1 MLSGRLTKVLLA
13 GAAAGLLM
21 TGCTTRGSPPAPLH
35 PGANDGTY
43 PPSNH
48 TEPGPSGAAALP
60 ELSTGPLTLE
70 QALARALQRSP
81 ELAAQAAEARAATA
95 RLQQAGAWP
104 NPEIELAVEEV
115 DRGGAGF
122 DSAETGVTVAQ
133 ALELGGKRHW
143 RKRVAAAENEQVGRD
158 TESQRLDV
166 LAETARRFV
175 AVLAAQERLDLA
187 RSAVDLAE
195 QTDAAVAERVKA
207 GKEPP
212 PQAAKSAAELELARL
227 DALAAEQALGVAR
240 GRLAVIWG
248 AATATFDRAV
258 GRLNRVNGVL
268 PPLDALRTRLEA
280 TPDLARWDAELRL
293 RRAAVA
299 SEKAARIPDLEA
311 SAGYLRFKEDGTDAL
326 AFGIS
331 MPLPLFD
338 RNRGNLAAAREELAR
353 AESERTAAAVALAAN
368 LAEAHANLLAAH
380 GRVATLQAKVVPV
393 MEQACEAARTG
404 YQQGKFGFM
413 DLLDAQRG
421 LIETRTSLVEALSD
435 YHAAWIDIRRM
446 TATGIDDFNGNE
458 MED

>member
-1 MLSGRLTKVLLA
+1 MLSGRITIVLLA

-21 TGCTTRGSPPAPLH
+21 PGCATRGYPPEASLPGAHDGAYTPSNLTH
-35 PGANDGTY
+35 PGPRDAASLPDVPTGT
-43 PPSNH
+43 
-48 TEPGPSGAAALP
+48 
-60 ELSTGPLTLE
+60 LTLE
-70 QALARALQRSP
+70 QALAGALSRSP

-95 RLQQAGAWP
+95 RLQQAGARA

-115 DRGGAGF
+115 DRDGAGF
-122 DSAETGVTVAQ
+122 DSAEMGVTVAQ

-143 RKRVAAAENEQVGRD
+143 RKRVAEAENEQVGRD
-158 TESQRLDV
+158 TESKRLDV

-187 RSAVDLAE
+187 QSAVDLAE
-195 QTDAAVAERVKA
+195 KTDAAVAERVKA

-248 AATATFDRAV
+248 AETATFDRAV
-258 GRLNRVNGVL
+258 GRLNRLNGAL
-268 PPLDALRTRLEA
+268 PPLDALRTRLAA
-280 TPDLARWDAELRL
+280 TPDLARWDAELSL

-299 SEKAARIPDLEA
+299 SEKAARIPELEA
-311 SAGYLRFKEDGTDAL
+311 SAGYVRFKEDGTDAL
-326 AFGIS
+326 AFGLS

-338 RNRGNLAAAREELAR
+338 RNRGNLDAARQELAR
-353 AESERTAAAVALAAN
+353 AESERTAAAVALAVN
-368 LAEAHANLLAAH
+368 LAEAHASLLAAH

-393 MEQACEAARTG
+393 MEQACEAARAG
-404 YQQGKFGFM
+404 YQQGKFGFL
-413 DLLDAQRG
+413 DLLDAQRS
-421 LIETRTSLVEALSD
+421 LIETRMSLVDALSD

-446 TATGIDDFNGNE
+446 TANGIDDFNSDE